1 MAATTALLLP
11 GLDGTG
17 DLFEPF
23 ASVAPPG
30 IETVVVNYPHNE
42 SSMEV
47 LEKRAREK
55 LAERSIIIAESF
67 SGPIGARLATDARV
81 RALVLCNSFISSPFV
96 ASAPHAGLP
105 SFLRHLAV
113 APLFSIPIPDFLLR
127 SALLGSR
134 AAPALVEKTRRA
146 IRSIPARVLAGRV
159 RQVLQADERQTL
171 RGPGQA
177 GPLPAWSQ

>member
-47 LEKRAREK
+47 LEKR
-55 LAERSIIIAESF
+55 
-67 SGPIGARLATDARV
+67 
-81 RALVLCNSFISSPFV
+81 V
-96 ASAPHAGLP
+96 AML
-105 SFLRHLAV
+105 
-113 APLFSIPIPDFLLR
+113 
-127 SALLGSR
+127 LLGLLTTR
-134 AAPALVEKTRRA
+134 EIVEWLIYGESSTITR
-146 IRSIPARVLAGRV
+146 
-159 RQVLQADERQTL
+159 
-171 RGPGQA
+171 
-177 GPLPAWSQ
+177 